1 MNNKP
6 IYEVR
11 VGLFA
16 LGAVCLVSTGWGWL
30 KGVSIM
36 HPPQKFVA
44 QFHDVAGLNNN
55 APVNINGVCVGVVEK
70 IELNKEVAAP
80 VADAS
85 KNPGKDANKPQQQGI
100 VLVHL
105 KISTE
110 ATTIPVGSTIT
121 IQTQGLVGAKY
132 IEITLPD
139 LKPGEPMP
147 ADIQPDTV
155 VIGQDPVRIE
165 LVMNKIATKLNGIV
179 NAAGSDDVG
188 PSLADALRHS
198 GEAVNNINEAA
209 KKLNKNMD
217 RFGQASDS
225 FTATATKIGQVA
237 DSAKGVTGSAN
248 AFFNKGNK
256 ALDQVNV
263 LAVDFQGTSRRM
275 NKILDNPTL
284 SSDLKETARLAKEA
298 SANIVATVDKLNGT
312 VKDPA
317 VRGDIITILNK
328 IDGSL
333 ARANESL
340 KTVDKISDDKEFR
353 AVIAKFSDSLGK
365 FDEILGSSDLT
376 GDTKSTFAKL
386 RETANNVDIAAI
398 QIQNVLAKPHGMM
411 KWFIG
416 SNGKIQKVEVKDAPK
431 DQKDQQEQKDAHG
444 SLVEKKSEAQR

>member
-16 LGAVCLVSTGWGWL
+16 VGAICLVTTGWGWL

-36 HPPQKFVA
+36 HPPQKFIA

-55 APVNINGVCVGVVEK
+55 APVNINGVRVGVVEK
-70 IELNKEVAAP
+70 IELNKTATGESTANSTRSSV
-80 VADAS
+80 
-85 KNPGKDANKPQQQGI
+85 KDANKAKPQGI

-110 ATTIPVGSTIT
+110 ATTIPIGSTIT

-132 IEITLPD
+132 IEITLPE
-139 LKPGEPMP
+139 LKAGEPMP

-165 LVMNKIATKLNGIV
+165 LVMNKIATKLNNMV

-198 GEAVNNINEAA
+198 GEAVSNINEAA

-217 RFGQASDS
+217 RFGKASDT

-263 LAVDFQGTSRRM
+263 LAVDFQGTSKRM

-298 SANIVATVDKLNGT
+298 SANISATVDKLNGT

-333 ARANESL
+333 ARANQSL

-353 AVIAKFSDSLGK
+353 AVIGKFSDSLSK

-386 RETANNVDIAAI
+386 RETADNVDIAAL

-416 SNGKIQKVEVKDAPK
+416 KNGEVKKVEVKDQDA
-431 DQKDQQEQKDAHG
+431 QKQKEQKDAHG
-444 SLVEKKSEAQR
+444 SLVEKKPEAQR